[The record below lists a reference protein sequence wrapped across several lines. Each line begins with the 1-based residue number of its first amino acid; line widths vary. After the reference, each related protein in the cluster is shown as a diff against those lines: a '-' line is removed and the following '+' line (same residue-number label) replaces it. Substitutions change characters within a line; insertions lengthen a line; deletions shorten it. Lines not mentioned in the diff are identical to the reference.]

1 MSRQRKD
8 HAIKAARCVVMSN
21 DFIAFEDLKVRNMV
35 KNKRLSKSI
44 NDAGWYQFRVWL
56 EYYGKVYGKITVA
69 VSPEYT
75 SQECSNCGELVKKTL
90 STRTHL
96 CRCGLILDRDH
107 NAALNI
113 LDRALRTVGH
123 TGTWASE
130 AVAALLARNACGEV
144 VRSHLGAN
152 LAEARRI
159 PRL

>member
-1 MSRQRKD
+1 
-8 HAIKAARCVVMSN
+8 MSN
-21 DFIAFEDLKVRNMV
+21 DFIAFEDLKVRNTV

-56 EYYGKVYGKITVA
+56 EYYGKVYGKIIVA

-130 AVAALLARNACGEV
+130 AVWPLCSPET
-144 VRSHLGAN
+144 
-152 LAEARRI
+152 LAE
-159 PRL
+159 RL